1 MFLRKTFAAV
11 LLSFVAIGCAQAD
24 EDKIRRMLEGR
35 IAGAETADIVKSE
48 VPGMYEVTAGGN
60 IFFATADGRY
70 LMHGKVYDMQTQKE
84 LTESRMDG
92 VRKKAI
98 AGVTDEQTI
107 VYSPPEGTP
116 VKHTVTV
123 FTDIDCHFCRELHKE
138 MDGYLAN
145 GVKVRYMFFPR
156 AGVRS
161 GSAKKAENV
170 WCAADR
176 NAAMDTAKAQKTVA
190 DSSCSNPVAQHY
202 NLGRQLGVSATPT
215 MITDEG
221 VVVRGFRRPNELMKM
236 LN

>member
-1 MFLRKTFAAV
+1 MFLRKTLAAILLSVAAV
-11 LLSFVAIGCAQAD
+11 GCAQAD

-60 IFFATADGRY
+60 IFFATANGRY
-70 LMHGKVYDMQTQKE
+70 LMHGKVYDMETQKE

-92 VRKKAI
+92 VRKKTI
-98 AGVTDEQTI
+98 AGITDDQTI
-107 VYSPPEGTP
+107 VFAPPKGTP

-138 MDGYLAN
+138 MDGYLEN
-145 GVKVRYMFFPR
+145 GIKVRYMFFPR

-176 NAAMDTAKAQKTVA
+176 NAAMDTAKAQKVVA

-202 NLGRQLGVSATPT
+202 NTGRQLGVSATPT

>member
-1 MFLRKTFAAV
+1 MFLRKTLAALLLSVAAV
-11 LLSFVAIGCAQAD
+11 GCAQAD
-24 EDKIRRMLEGR
+24 EEKIREMLVGR
-35 IAGAETADIVKSE
+35 IAGGETAEIVKSE

-70 LMHGKVYDMQTQKE
+70 LMHGKVYDLKLQKE

-92 VRKKAI
+92 VRQKAL
-98 AGVTDEQTI
+98 ANVSKDQTV
-107 VYSPPEGTP
+107 VYSPPKGTP
-116 VKHTVTV
+116 VKHEVIV

-145 GVKVRYMFFPR
+145 GIEIRYMFFPR

-161 GSAKKAENV
+161 GSAKKAEQV
-170 WCAADR
+170 WCADDR
-176 NAAMDTAKAQKTVA
+176 NVAMDTAKQQKA
-190 DSSCSNPVAQHY
+190 LPDASCSNPVASHY

-215 MITDEG
+215 MMTSEG
-221 VVVRGFRRPNELMKM
+221 KVIRGFRRPNELMQM